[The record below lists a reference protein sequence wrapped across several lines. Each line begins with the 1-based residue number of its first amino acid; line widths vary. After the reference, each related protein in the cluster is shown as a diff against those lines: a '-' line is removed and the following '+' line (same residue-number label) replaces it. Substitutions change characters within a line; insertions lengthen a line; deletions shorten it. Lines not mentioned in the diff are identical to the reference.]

1 MIDRSTLED
10 DIEAARVKFPVGSSV
25 IYTPVMGWPEREQS
39 TVRSLP
45 WALGHG
51 AIVVK
56 IEGRA
61 GGVSIDHLEK
71 AIPSR
76 HHATSIGE

>member
-1 MIDRSTLED
+1 MFDRSTLDD
-10 DIEAARVKFPVGSSV
+10 DIDAARAKFPVGSDV
-25 IYTPVMGWPEREQS
+25 VYTPVKGWPEREH
-39 TVRSLP
+39 TKVRSLP

-56 IEGRA
+56 IESRA

-71 AIPSR
+71 AIPPR
-76 HHATSIGE
+76 HPATSIGE